1 MLRAHRPILALVPR
15 GAASEL
21 VESLH
26 AGLCARPGD
35 PAAGASQLEKLYEAS
50 RGAAPA
56 GLVADPDLVR
66 RFERRALTARLAA
79 LLDELPNLPR

>member
-1 MLRAHRPILALVPR
+1 
-15 GAASEL
+15 

-35 PAAGASQLEKLYEAS
+35 PAAGAAQLEKLYEAAS
-50 RGAAPA
+50 CGAAPA

-79 LLDELPNLPR
+79 LLDELPNLSR